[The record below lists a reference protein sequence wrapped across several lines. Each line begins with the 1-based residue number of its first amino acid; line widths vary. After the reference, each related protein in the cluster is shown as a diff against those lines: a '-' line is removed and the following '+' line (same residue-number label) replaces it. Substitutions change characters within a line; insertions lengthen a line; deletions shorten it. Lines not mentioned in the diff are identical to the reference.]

1 MPGPSMFSVLR
12 ERLLLRQFI
21 VSDFAVKQAEFLRNV
36 GEWMPSSTDWK
47 RRPGRS
53 WREGKNFGETLVKAA
68 TQGTDGLGFCGDLQ
82 QAVNRAAEVR
92 DELAPLACCVRA
104 ATGHAAAA
112 PPSSVMK
119 SRRFI
124 AVWPPCLRRKR

>member
-68 TQGTDGLGFCGDLQ
+68 TQGTDGLGLRG
-82 QAVNRAAEVR
+82 
-92 DELAPLACCVRA
+92 
-104 ATGHAAAA
+104 
-112 PPSSVMK
+112 SSA
-119 SRRFI
+119 SGQPRRRG
-124 AVWPPCLRRKR
+124 A

>member
-1 MPGPSMFSVLR
+1 VTNYGGQVPSGDPRPTPTYFAACRLIAQYNATPPMPGPSMFSVLR

-53 WREGKNFGETLVKAA
+53 WREGKNFGETCQL
-68 TQGTDGLGFCGDLQ
+68 QGAMPG
-82 QAVNRAAEVR
+82 
-92 DELAPLACCVRA
+92 PLSHCE
-104 ATGHAAAA
+104 
-112 PPSSVMK
+112 
-119 SRRFI
+119 
-124 AVWPPCLRRKR
+124 

>member
-1 MPGPSMFSVLR
+1 MFSVLR

-53 WREGKNFGETLVKAA
+53 WREGRNFGETLVKAA
-68 TQGTDGLGFCGDLQ
+68 TQGTDGLGSAGIFSKRSTAPPRCVMNSRRSPAARAPPAATPQ
-82 QAVNRAAEVR
+82 PRRRAA
-92 DELAPLACCVRA
+92 
-104 ATGHAAAA
+104 
-112 PPSSVMK
+112 
-119 SRRFI
+119 
-124 AVWPPCLRRKR
+124 